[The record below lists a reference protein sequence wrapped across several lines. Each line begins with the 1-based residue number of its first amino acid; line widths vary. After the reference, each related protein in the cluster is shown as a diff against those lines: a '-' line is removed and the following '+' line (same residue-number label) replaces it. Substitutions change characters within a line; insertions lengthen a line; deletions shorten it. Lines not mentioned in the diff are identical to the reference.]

1 MSSWNTIERCKRI
14 QATTLTMF
22 PCEFLSLIFV
32 TYSQQFITTSISFY
46 TYWHLLRNNLFFSTS
61 FFKLSRLTRQELYDL
76 HKLDPEEWTCAR
88 LSREFGLKLKRVEGI
103 ISLFDLREGMH
114 PSYVRHELE
123 DSIIEMEVLCNT
135 STMTKSEN
143 GSSNHPEMVWKLL
156 AYFFGRY

>member
-1 MSSWNTIERCKRI
+1 M
-14 QATTLTMF
+14 
-22 PCEFLSLIFV
+22 
-32 TYSQQFITTSISFY
+32 
-46 TYWHLLRNNLFFSTS
+46 RNNLLFSTF

-143 GSSNHPEMVWKLL
+143 GSSNHPEMVKNLL